1 MGQTTAHGT
10 FVYMLNLQDTLT
22 RTSSCYPPK
31 NSLFWALTLRHMSIT
46 NTTTD
51 KPPPS
56 IHLPTLRHCL
66 GGRCLG
72 ATDVPRFQRRGAYF
86 GCRRILP

>member
-1 MGQTTAHGT
+1 MEQTTAHGT

-22 RTSSCYPPK
+22 GTSSCYQKKSP
-31 NSLFWALTLRHMSIT
+31 FWALTLRHMSIT

-56 IHLPTLRHCL
+56 IHLHCGTAAL
-66 GGRCLG
+66 PWG
-72 ATDVPRFQRRGAYF
+72 DVA
-86 GCRRILP
+86 